1 MTHCQC
7 YDLIAATRAVDGREN
22 LRLKNHFQTRDGT
35 TDPSQR
41 SAATIAH
48 AHKRTLKHSSCH
60 KQGETS
66 CSSFARRLR
75 SLHGLAG
82 FAETINPS
90 VNATDGL
97 ERSTMRQ
104 QRGRGGRGWGPGNTF
119 FFRLFSLF
127 FRRKNY
133 CSGKID
139 FPCHISP
146 GTQTI
151 QRPSG
156 DEAADSSCNI
166 YQVLRKLETH
176 DRRTAHR

>member
-7 YDLIAATRAVDGREN
+7 YDLIAATRAVDGRET
-22 LRLKNHFQTRDGT
+22 LRLQAHFQTRDGT
-35 TDPSQR
+35 ADPSQR

-104 QRGRGGRGWGPGNTF
+104 QRGRGRRGWGPGNTF
-119 FFRLFSLF
+119 FFSLVFSFLSEEKLLQWKNRFSLP
-127 FRRKNY
+127 Y
-133 CSGKID
+133 
-139 FPCHISP
+139 FPRD
-146 GTQTI
+146 TNNT
-151 QRPSG
+151 
-156 DEAADSSCNI
+156 EAEWRWSS
-166 YQVLRKLETH
+166 R
-176 DRRTAHR
+176 